1 MSIFK
6 QVDQAAVRLIRR
18 GVEPKLVVLTRQQ
31 YQDAMAHR
39 DAPGMFGWSGAE
51 QRVPTIVGL
60 PYAVV
65 SGWQGELVLGTPYP
79 PIPKLPDLSA
89 HGSSE
94 VLGGET
100 GLALLALANRVE
112 SWDHGS
118 GHKVMAQLVKDIRAL
133 AQR

>member
-18 GVEPKLVVLTRQQ
+18 GVEPKLVVLTRQH

-65 SGWQGELVLGTPYP
+65 SGWEGELVVGTPYP
-79 PIPKLPDLSA
+79 PIPKPFDLSR
-89 HGSSE
+89 GPSK

-118 GHKVMAQLVKDIRAL
+118 GHKVMSQLVKDIRAL
-133 AQR
+133 AQQ